1 MEINKIAP
9 HITKREPVNFLLNP
23 DAKPKPANREPML
36 SNGSGQAVQSVISH
50 VFDYEPSPLVSQT
63 GIAAS
68 LDVGALQVKDEGARL
83 GLKSFK
89 ALGGAYAVIKIAAK
103 AAAEAAGGGVEL
115 KDLPRSGS
123 GSLAPAAGHADH
135 GASTAF
141 REAASRLTFACA
153 TDGNHGQSVA
163 AGARLVGAKAIVF
176 VHEGVTQSR
185 RDAIARFGAEI
196 RVVRGNYDDAVEE
209 ALRQAEVHGWT
220 LLSDTTWP
228 GYMDVPKWVMQGYT
242 LITHELVD
250 QLAEPPTHVF
260 LQAGVGG
267 FAAAIA
273 VSMAAA
279 YPDTVPRFI
288 VVEPS
293 RAACLMESA
302 RNGRSVRIRA
312 GDATLMSM
320 LECYEPSL
328 LAWNLLSPLV
338 TAFLTVDEGDAIR
351 AMKMLAFPPA
361 GGEPI
366 VAGESGAAGL
376 AGLLVATSDP
386 RIRAALDLTP
396 NARVLVVNT
405 ESATD
410 ESRYAE
416 LVGVPAARILLP
428 GN

>member
-1 MEINKIAP
+1 M
-9 HITKREPVNFLLNP
+9 NFFLNP
-23 DAKPKPANREPML
+23 DTKPEPADREPML
-36 SNGSGQAVQSVISH
+36 SDGSGHAVQSVISH
-50 VFDYEPSPLVSQT
+50 VFRYHPSPLVPQP
-63 GIAAS
+63 GIAES
-68 LDVGALQVKDEGARL
+68 LDLRTLHVKDEGARL

-103 AAAEAAGGGVEL
+103 AAAEATGEDIGL

-123 GSLAPAAGHADH
+123 GSLDPSAERADH
-135 GASTAF
+135 GGSAAF
-141 REAASRLTFACA
+141 RKGAGRLTFACA

-185 RDAIARFGAEI
+185 RDAIVRFGAEI

-209 ALRQAEVHGWT
+209 ALRQAEAHDWT

-242 LITHELVD
+242 LITHELVG

-273 VSMAAA
+273 VSLAAA
-279 YPDTVPRFI
+279 YPGAVPLFV

-302 RNGRSVRIRA
+302 RNGRSVKIHA

-328 LAWNLLSPLV
+328 LAWKLLSPLA

-351 AMKMLAFPPA
+351 AMKALAFPPA

-376 AGLLVATSDP
+376 AGLLVAASDP
-386 RIRAALDLTP
+386 NIRAALNLTS
-396 NARVLVVNT
+396 NSRVLVINT

-410 ESRYAE
+410 EPRYAE
-416 LVGVPAARILLP
+416 LVGVSAADIRLP
-428 GN
+428 GNPAVYSQANT